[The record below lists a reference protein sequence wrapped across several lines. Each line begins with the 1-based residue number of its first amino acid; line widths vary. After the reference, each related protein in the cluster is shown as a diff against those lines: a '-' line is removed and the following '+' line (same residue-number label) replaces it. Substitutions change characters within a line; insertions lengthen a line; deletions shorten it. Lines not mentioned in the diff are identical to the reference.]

1 MKVLSAEVDLG
12 SATNI
17 SKAPIV
23 RIYNSDSS
31 SVTLTR
37 KNNVETTLGT
47 YTIPAGKV
55 IYCQKAY
62 TDTLEGGAALK
73 ATAIGYSEML
83 DIISVGGGSAA
94 YSDGEIYSTNLL
106 YHLDANNSS
115 SYEDGDGNT
124 WTDLVAGTTNATIE
138 GATHTEGPGDN
149 GYYFDFDG
157 SNDYVNMPQDAYLL
171 GHGFSIEVWARN
183 NNASMQSYGSNSG
196 NSVYSSHDGTFSQT
210 EIIHLAQDLAELNA
224 SMGAFQNVYS
234 PVPSTQAW
242 HQYVV
247 TSTYPGS
254 GSSATVKVYID
265 KTEVASNSSVDWYI
279 SKNASGS
286 ALGRRS
292 DNPTYGSYWNGQISI
307 FRVYSEPLTT
317 AQIETNYDAH
327 KGRYGLS

>member
-1 MKVLSAEVDLG
+1 MKILSAEVSLG
-12 SATNI
+12 SANNV
-17 SKAPIV
+17 SKCPIV

-31 SVTLTR
+31 AIVLTR
-37 KNNVETTLGT
+37 KNNVETTLGS

-55 IYCQKAY
+55 IYCQKAH

-115 SYEDGDGNT
+115 SYEDGDGDT
-124 WTDLVAGTTNATIE
+124 WTDLVAGTTNATIY

-157 SNDYVNMPQDAYLL
+157 TDDYVSIPSGAYTPAQN
-171 GHGFSIEVWARN
+171 FAIEVWARN
-183 NNASMQSYGSNSG
+183 DNAALQAFGANTGNALYSTVGDQSWTQTD
-196 NSVYSSHDGTFSQT
+196 VIHISHDRLEPSTP
-210 EIIHLAQDLAELNA
+210 
-224 SMGAFQNVYS
+224 QNSSYQLLYD
-234 PVPSTQAW
+234 PVPSSQVW

-247 TSTYPGS
+247 NHIYSS

-265 KTEVASNSSVDWYI
+265 KTEVI
-279 SKNASGS
+279 SQTGIDYYFAATNA
-286 ALGRRS
+286 ALGRRTS
-292 DNPTYGSYWNGQISI
+292 WPTYDAHWDGQISI
-307 FRVYSEPLTT
+307 FRAYSEPLTT